1 MKAIWIF
8 LALLFLSTTACKDD
22 VITGCTDERASN
34 YDPLATEENRTC
46 SYYGAAV
53 FYNNQSTSQ
62 NLLNDGISSLKYYVS
77 GSIQGSYIAN
87 LYWDPVPDCDSD
99 SAVTIP
105 MRGLGLNP
113 TQNFGYQVRDQ
124 DDNILE
130 TGSFLMTGNE
140 CTKIEFV
147 YN

>member
-8 LALLFLSTTACKDD
+8 LALLLLSTTACKEDP
-22 VITGCTDERASN
+22 IIGCTDERSID
-34 YDPLATEENRTC
+34 YDLLATEDNGSC
-46 SYYGAAV
+46 SYYGAVV
-53 FYNNQSTSQ
+53 FYNNLSTSQ
-62 NLLNDGISSLKYYVS
+62 NLLDDEISSLKYYVN
-77 GSIQGSYIAN
+77 GGFEGSYISN
-87 LYWDPVPDCDSD
+87 LYWDPMPDCDSD

-105 MRGLGLNP
+105 MYGLGLNP

-147 YN
+147 Y